1 MGLIEGLALEK
12 GVSLSDVSIERSQ
25 EIFELCKDAVE
36 IPSMSPKNR
45 KRRLN
50 QVSWITHVNEL
61 RKKNKM

>member
-25 EIFELCKDAVE
+25 EIFELSKDAVE